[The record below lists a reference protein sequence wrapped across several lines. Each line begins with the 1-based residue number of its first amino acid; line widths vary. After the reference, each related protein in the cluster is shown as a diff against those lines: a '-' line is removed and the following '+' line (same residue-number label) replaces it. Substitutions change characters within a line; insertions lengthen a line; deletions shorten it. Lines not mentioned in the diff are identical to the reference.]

1 MKRNKKYLCVD
12 TNEWFPRRYLSLEVW
27 RYKLYRLFTKSIMIM
42 DFCWKWRQL
51 IHLFCL
57 NNRIQ
62 VDHARNEQKV
72 RCKFTAGVKSWSHCA
87 NIVCSPTGP
96 SIALFISESF
106 IFLHW
111 GISSPF
117 AICYFTTCE
126 ENEGKEHKTFSMWGH
141 PSRHFVTLY
150 KDELTTVIHK
160 LKSTN

>member
-12 TNEWFPRRYLSLEVW
+12 INKWFPRRYLSLEVW
-27 RYKLYRLFTKSIMIM
+27 RYELYRLFTKSIMIM

-62 VDHARNEQKV
+62 VDHARNEQKI

-87 NIVCSPTGP
+87 NIACSPTGH

-106 IFLHW
+106 IFCTEVSLHLL
-111 GISSPF
+111 PF
-117 AICYFTTCE
+117 AILPPVQKMKERSTKLSQCE
-126 ENEGKEHKTFSMWGH
+126 
-141 PSRHFVTLY
+141 VTHLAT
-150 KDELTTVIHK
+150 L
-160 LKSTN
+160 